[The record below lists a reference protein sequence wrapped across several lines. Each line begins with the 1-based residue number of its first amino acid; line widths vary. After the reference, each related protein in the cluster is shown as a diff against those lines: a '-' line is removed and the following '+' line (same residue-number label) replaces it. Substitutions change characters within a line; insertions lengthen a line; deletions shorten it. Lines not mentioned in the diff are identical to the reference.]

1 MVKKVPAEGKRRL
14 AARTRVRHAAAMSTA
29 TADDLDTP
37 YALDAAAIAGFQRNG
52 YAKLPDV
59 LSPAAIAHYRP
70 QVDAAVFARA
80 SHVQPIEERNTY
92 GKAFL
97 QVGNLWTVDAG
108 VRELS
113 FSRRLARIAAGLMG
127 CRGVRMYH
135 DQALHKEAGGGFTP
149 WHCDQQYWP
158 LATPRCVTAWIPLQ
172 AVPVEMGP
180 LQFAIGSQ
188 HLITGRDLPIGDES
202 EAFMA
207 RTLAD
212 CPKDETPFALGEVS
226 FHAGWTFHRAGP
238 NRSGSL
244 RSVMTVIYMDMDM
257 TLAAPANPRQAN
269 DTRSWCPGVQVGE
282 VIATHLNPVLWQTG
296 D

>member
-1 MVKKVPAEGKRRL
+1 
-14 AARTRVRHAAAMSTA
+14 MSTA
-29 TADDLDTP
+29 TAAACDLDTP
-37 YALDAAAIAGFQRNG
+37 YALEERQIAAYRRDG
-52 YAKLPDV
+52 YVKLPGA
-59 LSPAAIAHYRP
+59 LSPGTIAHYRP
-70 QVDAAVFARA
+70 VIDAAVFSRA
-80 SHVQPIEERNTY
+80 AHVKPIEERDTY

-97 QVGNLWTVDAG
+97 QVGNLWTFDPG
-108 VRELS
+108 SRELS
-113 FSRRLARIAAGLMG
+113 FSRRLARIAAELMG

-180 LQFAIGSQ
+180 LQFAVGSQ
-188 HLITGRDLPIGDES
+188 HLVQGRDLKISDES
-202 EAFMA
+202 EAFLA

-238 NRSGSL
+238 NRTGQL

-257 TLAAPANPRQAN
+257 RLSDPANPRQAN
-269 DTRSWCPGVQVGE
+269 DARGWCPGVAQGE
-282 VIATHLNPVLWQTG
+282 VIATHLNPVLWQAG
-296 D
+296 G